1 MEIQAGQVA
10 KSLRGHDKDELFVI
24 IKTEENYAY
33 IVDGKLRMLDDP
45 KKKKI
50 KHLDITNYVC
60 CDLKEK
66 IINAERV
73 SNSDIREAL
82 EIYKNLKSKGE

>member
-1 MEIQAGQVA
+1 
-10 KSLRGHDKDELFVI
+10 
-24 IKTEENYAY
+24 
-33 IVDGKLRMLDDP
+33 MLDDP

-60 CDLKEK
+60 NDLKEK

>member
-10 KSLRGHDKDELFVI
+10 KSLRGHDKDEIFVI

-45 KKKKI
+45 KKKKENLRVN
-50 KHLDITNYVC
+50 KRRLNGVVRLDLMFSVHT
-60 CDLKEK
+60 L
-66 IINAERV
+66 
-73 SNSDIREAL
+73 
-82 EIYKNLKSKGE
+82 